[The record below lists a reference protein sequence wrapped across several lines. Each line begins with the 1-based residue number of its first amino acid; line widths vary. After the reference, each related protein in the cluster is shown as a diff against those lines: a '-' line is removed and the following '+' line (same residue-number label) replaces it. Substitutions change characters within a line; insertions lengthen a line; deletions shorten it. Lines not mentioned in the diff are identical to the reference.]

1 MATDAWHEH
10 TIDAFLRGLRRAT
23 GNPGGGAAGGMV
35 AAIAAALGTMV
46 CNYTPDE
53 PRARERALALDL
65 LGDRLVAAAEA
76 DAQASE
82 RLGAA
87 LALSDSPDR
96 SPAVFAAAADACAA
110 SAALGELALALAR
123 ELRTVADVGNRHLM
137 SDLAVAADIAA
148 AGLGA
153 AATNLRGG
161 LELAAAHG
169 DPTALE
175 AAHRALVESLLATR
189 TETRALADRL
199 GEP

>member
-1 MATDAWHEH
+1 MATDALTGR
-10 TIDAFLRGLRRAT
+10 TIGAFLEGLRRPT
-23 GNPGGGAAGGMV
+23 GNPGGGAAGGVV
-35 AAIAAALGTMV
+35 AAVGAALGTMV

-53 PRARERALALDL
+53 PRARERTLALDL

-96 SPAVFAAAADACAA
+96 SPTVFAAATDACAA
-110 SAALGELALALAR
+110 SAALGDLSLALAR
-123 ELRTVADVGNRHLM
+123 ELREVADVGNRHLM
-137 SDLAVAADIAA
+137 SDLAVAADVTA
-148 AGLGA
+148 AGMGA
-153 AATNLRGG
+153 AVTNLRGG
-161 LELAAAHG
+161 LTLAAAHG

-175 AAHRALVESLLATR
+175 AAYRSLVDALLATR
-189 TETRALADRL
+189 AETRALADRL

>member
-1 MATDAWHEH
+1 MATEAWHER
-10 TIDAFLRGLRRAT
+10 TLDAFLRGLRRAT
-23 GNPGGGAAGGMV
+23 GNPGGGAAGGIV
-35 AAIAAALGTMV
+35 AAIGAALGTMV

-53 PRARERALALDL
+53 PRARERALALGL
-65 LGDRLVAAAEA
+65 LGDRLVAAAAA
-76 DAQASE
+76 DAEASE

-96 SPAVFAAAADACAA
+96 SAAVFSAAADACAA
-110 SAALGELALALAR
+110 SAALGELALTVAQ

-137 SDLAVAADIAA
+137 SDLAVAADITA

-169 DPTALE
+169 DPAALE
-175 AAHRALVESLLATR
+175 ASYRALVASLLAAR
-189 TETRALADRL
+189 TDARALADRL

>member
-1 MATDAWHEH
+1 MATDALM
-10 TIDAFLRGLRRAT
+10 TRTLDGFIRGLRRAS
-23 GNPGGGAAGGMV
+23 GNPGGGAAGGV
-35 AAIAAALGTMV
+35 AAAIGAALGTMV

-65 LGDRLVAAAEA
+65 LGDRLVAGAEA
-76 DAQASE
+76 DAEASE

-87 LALSDSPDR
+87 LALPDSPDR
-96 SPAVFAAAADACAA
+96 SPTVFDAATDACAA
-110 SAALGELALALAR
+110 SAALGELALGLAR

-175 AAHRALVESLLATR
+175 AAHRSLVDALLAAR
-189 TETRALADRL
+189 ADTRALADRL